1 MPNSKAFAARPTGTR
16 RKKATQP
23 LKAGSRGRRA
33 GATAEI
39 VFERVVEAIQS
50 HRLAP
55 GTRLVEEKLGAYFGV
70 SRTIVRQGLAKL
82 AQAGLV
88 ELSPNQGARITWPDA
103 KRTADVF
110 DARRLIEIELVAR
123 VASNAT
129 PADIAKLRTHLR
141 TEDAA
146 RKRGD
151 RIGLVR
157 LTGEFHLKLAEMA
170 GNAIMART
178 LAEYE
183 TITCLAILA
192 HDRTGESACPPDE
205 HASIVD
211 AIEAH
216 DPRAAAALMRR
227 HLDHVLAGLDLDAA
241 PRDTDPLGAAL
252 SPRPAVPHRRRQGRS
267 PI

>member
-1 MPNSKAFAARPTGTR
+1 MPNSKAIAALPAGTR
-16 RKKATQP
+16 RKNAT
-23 LKAGSRGRRA
+23 AARGRRA
-33 GATAEI
+33 GATAEN

-55 GTRLVEEKLGAYFGV
+55 GTRLVEEKLGAHFGV

-88 ELSPNQGARITWPDA
+88 DLSPNQGARIAWPDA

-110 DARRLIEIELVAR
+110 DARRLIEVELVAR
-123 VASNAT
+123 VAAAAT
-129 PADIAKLRTHLR
+129 HSDIGKLRAHLR
-141 TEDAA
+141 TEESA

-170 GNAIMART
+170 GNAILART

-205 HASIVD
+205 HAAIVD
-211 AIEAH
+211 AIEAR
-216 DPRAAAALMRR
+216 DARAAAALMRR
-227 HLDHVLAGLDLDAA
+227 HLDHVLAGLDLDTAPPAA
-241 PRDTDPLGAAL
+241 DPLGAAL
-252 SPRPAVPHRRRQGRS
+252 SPRPAVARRRVRGR
-267 PI
+267 

>member
-1 MPNSKAFAARPTGTR
+1 MPNSKAIAARATGNR
-16 RKKATQP
+16 RKNATAP
-23 LKAGSRGRRA
+23 RGRRA
-33 GATAEI
+33 VASAEV

-88 ELSPNQGARITWPDA
+88 ELSHNQGARIAWPDA

-123 VASNAT
+123 VAAKASA
-129 PADIAKLRTHLR
+129 ADVAKLRAHLR

-170 GNAIMART
+170 DNVILART
-178 LAEYE
+178 LSEYE
-183 TITCLAILA
+183 TVTCLAILA

-205 HASIVD
+205 HALIVD
-211 AIEAH
+211 AIEAR
-216 DPRAAAALMRR
+216 DARGAAALMRR
-227 HLDHVLAGLDLDAA
+227 HLDHVLAGLDLDAV
-241 PRDTDPLGAAL
+241 PREADPLEAAL
-252 SPRPAVPHRRRQGRS
+252 APRPATPRRRPRGR
-267 PI
+267 